1 MSNSL
6 YWQGMHRPKMAPGI
20 VLTLA
25 LHALL
30 IVAYLLDTPA
40 PAPAAAP
47 NKAMLVWLQAP
58 QKPKVQ
64 LQPTP
69 PPAMAAPAANT
80 RPALARAP
88 EAAKA
93 RAGAQPPSAATPAT
107 VPAPAPADAADV
119 ATAQAPYDPLR
130 EAAPA
135 PGFDMEAARKAA
147 RKIASEKDPARAGT
161 LAAQLEAHPLYP
173 EDKETALQKG
183 IASAKRGDCLKSG
196 GNLLTPLFWLLD
208 KKDHGCKF

>member
-30 IVAYLLDTPA
+30 IVAWLLDT

-47 NKAMLVWLQAP
+47 NKTMLVWLQAP

-69 PPAMAAPAANT
+69 PPAMAAPTANA

-93 RAGAQPPSAATPAT
+93 RASAQPPSVATPATT
-107 VPAPAPADAADV
+107 VPAPAPADAAAV
-119 ATAQAPYDPLR
+119 AATPAPYDPLR

-147 RKIASEKDPARAGT
+147 RKIASEKDPARADT
-161 LAAQLEAHPLYP
+161 LAGRLEAHPLYP

-183 IASAKRGDCLKSG
+183 IASAKRGDCLKQG